1 MLITPILT
9 STHPAEQPPPNV
21 PRNIRGHDPVCKNL
35 DRVIA
40 LSDGVFA
47 FAVTLLALSLIV
59 PTLSTGARQTELVAD
74 LMGMGPTFIS
84 YFVSFFVIASWWRGH
99 HRVFTYI
106 KRCNSTLISLNFY
119 FLLCIT
125 IIPFLTNLIIQ
136 YGSFELATILFAFMQ
151 VVTGVML
158 IIIWMYASGNHRLID
173 PHLNVRVIRFNYHRE
188 LIVIAIFLI
197 SIPVAL
203 FSTALAQI
211 SWIALAPLASIL
223 QRAYRDVEELV
234 EEVEE
239 EIDARDKKD

>member
-1 MLITPILT
+1 M
-9 STHPAEQPPPNV
+9 
-21 PRNIRGHDPVCKNL
+21 PRKHAGHDPACKNL

-158 IIIWMYASGNHRLID
+158 IIIWMYASGNHRLTD
-173 PHLNVRVIRFNYHRE
+173 PHLNVRIIRFNYHRE
-188 LIVIAIFLI
+188 LIVIAVFLI

-223 QRAYRDVEELV
+223 QRAYRDVGEL
-234 EEVEE
+234 VEE

>member
-1 MLITPILT
+1 LT
-9 STHPAEQPPPNV
+9 STPVINPSLSPE
-21 PRNIRGHDPVCKNL
+21 PRKQTGHDPVCKNL

-59 PTLSTGARQTELVAD
+59 PTLSSGARQTELVAD

-151 VVTGVML
+151 VVTGIML

-173 PHLNVRVIRFNYHRE
+173 PHLNIRVIRFNYHRE
-188 LIVIAIFLI
+188 LIVIAVFLI

-223 QRAYRDVEELV
+223 QRAYRDVGEL
-234 EEVEE
+234 VEE
-239 EIDARDKKD
+239 EIDAREKKD

>member
-1 MLITPILT
+1 MPRK
-9 STHPAEQPPPNV
+9 PA
-21 PRNIRGHDPVCKNL
+21 GHDPVCKNL

-59 PTLSTGARQTELVAD
+59 PTLSSGAHQTELVTD
-74 LMGMGPTFIS
+74 LESMLPTFLS

-136 YGSFELATILFAFMQ
+136 YGNFQLATILFAAMQ
-151 VVTGVML
+151 VVTGAML
-158 IIIWMYASGNHRLID
+158 IFIWMYASRNHRLTD
-173 PHLNVRVIRFNYHRE
+173 PHLSVRVIKYNYHRE
-188 LIVIAIFLI
+188 LIVIAVFLI
-197 SIPVAL
+197 SIPVA
-203 FSTALAQI
+203 FVSTSLAQI

-223 QRAYRDVEELV
+223 QRFYRDVGELV
-234 EEVEE
+234 EEEKE
-239 EIDARDKKD
+239 TLEKKE

>member
-1 MLITPILT
+1 MTPT
-9 STHPAEQPPPNV
+9 PVADQSEPPV
-21 PRNIRGHDPVCKNL
+21 PRKPAGHDSVCKNL
-35 DRVIA
+35 DRLIA

-59 PTLSTGARQTELVAD
+59 PTLSTGAHQNELATD
-74 LMGMGPTFIS
+74 LMGMLPTFLS

-136 YGSFELATILFAFMQ
+136 YGNFELATVLFAAMQ
-151 VVTGVML
+151 VLTGVML
-158 IIIWMYASGNHRLID
+158 IIIWMYASRNHRLTD
-173 PHLNVRVIRFNYHRE
+173 PHLSARVIKFNYSRE
-188 LIVIAIFLI
+188 LIVIAVFLI
-197 SIPVAL
+197 SIPIAF
-203 FSTALAQI
+203 FSTSLAQI

-223 QRAYRDVEELV
+223 QRVYRDVEEFV
-234 EEVEE
+234 EVEE
-239 EIDARDKKD
+239 EGREKKE